1 MQTKNKSI
9 SQNISAN
16 TSGTMV
22 GDPIPEKMSPEN

>member
-1 MQTKNKSI
+1 M

-22 GDPIPEKMSPEN
+22 GDPLPEKMSPEN